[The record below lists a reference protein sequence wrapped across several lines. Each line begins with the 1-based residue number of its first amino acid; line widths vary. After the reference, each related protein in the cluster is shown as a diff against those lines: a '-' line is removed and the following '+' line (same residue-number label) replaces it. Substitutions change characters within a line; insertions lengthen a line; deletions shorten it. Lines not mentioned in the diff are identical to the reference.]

1 MPQFF
6 VPYLL
11 TIQVPL
17 KGHREEDSQ
26 VLPGFADEVLMERL
40 PDLSGLSHAQ
50 KDQLIHALWGITG
63 ELRQEV
69 SRLQNQAQLLEGE
82 ASKLRAQLA
91 KNSSNSS
98 KPPSSEGLR
107 KPKSLRKA
115 GERPVGGVPGH
126 PGSTLRRVE
135 HPDHVAEHPLR
146 THCDECGEPLQPQS
160 SQARQVF
167 DLQFLPVEVTEHRTY
182 RSRCRC
188 GKVHQSEFPH
198 TVMAP
203 VQYGPRLKALTV
215 YLAQHHMIPVER
227 TCELLEALCGLR
239 PSTGTVMNI
248 LEEAGQQLDP
258 AHQAIADALM
268 ECEVAGADESGV
280 RVEGKLHWLHTLV
293 SDSLSWLGVH
303 PKRGSIAFDEL
314 GLLKHF
320 KGILVHDG
328 FKSYPLLECE
338 HALCNAHHLRE
349 LTFQAEHRQQ
359 PWAQEMIDLLCEA
372 LEETRAHP
380 QGLDLQGIG
389 RIRTRYEAL
398 LAQAWKTNPIKPP
411 DGWPGRTPQSDT
423 VNLLRRLQ
431 DGADEVLHFTRNPA
445 VPFTN
450 NLAEREIRMPK
461 VKLKIAGCFRTL
473 NGAQAFCVIRSYLS
487 TLKKQQVKLLPTLTD
502 VFCGHSPLSAIAL

>member
-1 MPQFF
+1 
-6 VPYLL
+6 
-11 TIQVPL
+11 
-17 KGHREEDSQ
+17 
-26 VLPGFADEVLMERL
+26 
-40 PDLSGLSHAQ
+40 
-50 KDQLIHALWGITG
+50 
-63 ELRQEV
+63 
-69 SRLQNQAQLLEGE
+69 
-82 ASKLRAQLA
+82 
-91 KNSSNSS
+91 
-98 KPPSSEGLR
+98 
-107 KPKSLRKA
+107 
-115 GERPVGGVPGH
+115 
-126 PGSTLRRVE
+126 
-135 HPDHVAEHPLR
+135 
-146 THCDECGEPLQPQS
+146 
-160 SQARQVF
+160 
-167 DLQFLPVEVTEHRTY
+167 
-182 RSRCRC
+182 
-188 GKVHQSEFPH
+188 
-198 TVMAP
+198 
-203 VQYGPRLKALTV
+203 
-215 YLAQHHMIPVER
+215 MIPVER

-349 LTFQAEHRQQ
+349 LTFQAGHRQQ